1 MKHIQYQEEYDYER
15 LREERRYGLYWY
27 SWLWGIL
34 RPVVLIVC
42 VLLIV
47 AGVLSAAW
55 GYIDRHYVG
64 PVDASNE
71 APVTFE
77 VKSGSSLSRVASDL
91 EAAGLVHNRSV
102 FKYYADLMGYGQKI
116 QKGTYTLNKAMNIS
130 QIAEQLT
137 RGDGVPLVRKITI
150 I

>member
-47 AGVLSAAW
+47 AGVLSATW

-71 APVTFE
+71 APVTF
-77 VKSGSSLSRVASDL
+77 
-91 EAAGLVHNRSV
+91 
-102 FKYYADLMGYGQKI
+102 
-116 QKGTYTLNKAMNIS
+116 
-130 QIAEQLT
+130 
-137 RGDGVPLVRKITI
+137 
-150 I
+150 